1 MKFSLSWLKDYLET
15 EASCTDIAE
24 KLTAIGLEVE
34 DVTDCAKTL
43 AEFKVAEIISAE
55 PHPDADR
62 LKLCQVKTLDGV
74 IQVVCGAPN
83 ARAGLKGIYA
93 PAGTYI
99 PGLDVVLK
107 KTKIRGIESC
117 GMMVS
122 EREMGLGEN
131 QNGIIDLPAETP
143 IGTPMAEVFHLN
155 DPVIEI
161 NVTPNRPD
169 CAGVMGIARDLAAAG
184 MGKFLQ
190 PNLPAI
196 EPKFDS
202 QPRVYLD
209 FAPDQRAA
217 CPLFLGRLIKNVKN
231 GPSPEW
237 LQNRLKSVGLR
248 PISALVDIT
257 NYFCL
262 GMARPLHVYDA
273 DLLQG
278 DLTVRMSRAGE
289 RLDALNDKDYELTDN
304 MVAICDDR
312 GVIGLGGIM
321 GGRTTGCSE
330 QTRNVYLE
338 CAYFDPNI
346 IARAGRTLQVTG
358 DARYRFERG
367 IDPVF
372 SFAAME
378 LATHMILDLCGG
390 EAGTLIQAGGLED
403 MADLKRSY
411 TFDPAHYARLIGDE
425 VSEDTQR
432 KILTDLGFEFKS
444 LREVTPPSWR
454 PDILGSV
461 DLMEEVARIRGL
473 DLIPPRDVVAS
484 DKAHHRVETPLGSR
498 TRRARVMLASRGLQ
512 ECITWSFMD
521 EALAHDFGADAK
533 GEAKRLKL
541 VNPISE
547 DLVQMRPTILPNL
560 MAAAARN
567 HDRGYPR
574 AALFEVGPVFMGPD
588 QNEQPIVATG
598 VRTAACGPRHW
609 SGAENSRAVD
619 VYDVKAD
626 ALRLIE
632 FCGGP
637 NMGGANVPQITREAP
652 AYYHPGRSGAIKMGD
667 RVIAYFGELH
677 PGLLEK
683 MKITEAMAGF
693 EVFIENIPPERKKPP
708 SLPLVQLSPFQP
720 VRRDFAFVVDRDVAA
735 DTLIRAIILVDRT
748 LIKAVELF
756 DVYRGDKIEPGKKSL
771 AFEVTLQ
778 PQDHTFTDGEI
789 DAISQKIVAMVTQKT
804 GGVLRV

>member
-1 MKFSLSWLKDYLET
+1 MKFSLSWLQEHLDT
-15 EASCTDIAE
+15 DASSAEIAE

-34 DVTDCAKTL
+34 GVIDRAKSL
-43 AEFKVAEIISAE
+43 ADFKVAEIISAE

-62 LKLCQVKTLDGV
+62 LKLCQVKTQDGV

-83 ARAGLKGIYA
+83 ARAGLRGIYA
-93 PAGTYI
+93 PAGAYI
-99 PGLDVVLK
+99 PGLDVTLK

-122 EREMGLGEN
+122 EREMGLGEDH
-131 QNGIIDLPAETP
+131 NGIIDLPDTAQ
-143 IGTPMAEVFHLN
+143 IGTPMAEIFHLN

-169 CAGVMGIARDLAAAG
+169 CAGVRGIARDLAAAG
-184 MGKFLQ
+184 LGKLKELTT
-190 PNLPAI
+190 PKI
-196 EPKFDS
+196 EPKFDTHPLVNLEFES
-202 QPRVYLD
+202 D
-209 FAPDQRAA
+209 HKSA

-278 DLTVRMSRAGE
+278 DVKVRMSREGE
-289 RLDALNDKDYELTDN
+289 RLEALNDKDYDLKDG

-346 IARAGRTLQVTG
+346 IARTGRTLQINS

-372 SFAAME
+372 TFAAME

-390 EAGTLIQAGGLED
+390 EAGRVIQAGGLED
-403 MADLKRSY
+403 MDELKRSY
-411 TFDPAHYARLIGDE
+411 RFDPAHYARLIGDE
-425 VSEDTQR
+425 VSEEAQR
-432 KILTDLGFEFKS
+432 KILIDLGFEFKS
-444 LREVTPPSWR
+444 PRDVTPPSWR

-461 DLMEEVARIRGL
+461 DLIEEVARIRGL
-473 DLIPPRDVVAS
+473 DVIPPQPVTNAEPWTRS
-484 DKAHHRVETPLGSR
+484 VETPLGSR
-498 TRRARVMLASRGLQ
+498 SRRARVVLASRGLQ

-521 EALAHDFGADAK
+521 EALAHDFGSDLK
-533 GEAKRLKL
+533 GQAARLKL

-547 DLVQMRPTILPNL
+547 DLVQMRPSILPHL
-560 MAAAARN
+560 MTAAARN
-567 HDRGYPR
+567 ADRGYPR
-574 AALFEVGPVFMGPD
+574 AALFEVGPIFEGPD
-588 QNEQPIVATG
+588 QNEQPVVAAG
-598 VRTAACGPRHW
+598 VRSSAVSARHW
-609 SGAENSRAVD
+609 SGAEASRPVD
-619 VYDVKAD
+619 LYDVKAD

-637 NMGGANVPQITREAP
+637 SMGPNPPQITRDAP
-652 AYYHPGRSGAIKMGD
+652 AYYHPGRSGAIRMGD
-667 RVIAYFGELH
+667 RVIGYFGELH
-677 PGLLEK
+677 PALLAK
-683 MKITEAMAGF
+683 MKINDVMAGF
-693 EVFIENIPPERKKPP
+693 EVFLESIPPERKKST
-708 SLPLVQLSPFQP
+708 SLPLLALSPFQP
-720 VRRDFAFVVDRDVAA
+720 LRRDFAFLVDQNVEA
-735 DTLIRAIILVDRT
+735 DSLIRAIISVDRT
-748 LIKAVELF
+748 LVKSVELF
-756 DVYRGDKIEPGKKSL
+756 DIYRGDKIEPGKKSL

-778 PQDHTFTDGEI
+778 PQDHTFTESEI
-789 DAISQKIVAMVTQKT
+789 DGLSQKILAMVKQKT